1 MIGGA
6 AGAAPAGRRRQDR
19 TGPAAARTMTRLHTA
34 WQRGWQAALALAF
47 AVATTPASADF
58 CGRVTT
64 VHDGDTVTVLADRV
78 ARRVRLVGIDA
89 PERGQPY
96 GSAARRQLAARI
108 GGRDVTVIERGTD
121 SYGRTLGRV
130 LVAGVDANAGQ
141 VRDGYAW
148 VFRRFEHDAALIA
161 LEQEAKAARRGL
173 WRDAEPVPPWLW
185 RERHPRKPAAPGAPS
200 ATTATVSPKER

>member
-1 MIGGA
+1 
-6 AGAAPAGRRRQDR
+6 
-19 TGPAAARTMTRLHTA
+19 MTRWRTA
-34 WQRGWQAALALAF
+34 WQRGWRAALAIALC
-47 AVATTPASADF
+47 VAAPQAGADF

-96 GSAARRQLAARI
+96 GSAARRQLAARV
-108 GGRDVTVIERGTD
+108 GGREVMVVERGTD

-130 LVAGVDANAGQ
+130 LVAGADANAAQ

-148 VFRRFEHDAALIA
+148 VFRRFENDAALVA
-161 LEQEAKAARRGL
+161 LEDEAKAARRGL

-185 RERHPRKPAAPGAPS
+185 RERHPRPPAAPGAPS
-200 ATTATVSPKER
+200 TTTATVPPQERR